1 MQNLVLKCVVL
12 MAEDDEDDRFF
23 MKAAFESA
31 VFPGSLHFVENGKEL
46 IDYLLGHSKYHD
58 RASFPMPDLIL
69 LDLNMPVKNGFKA
82 LEEIRSNEKLQ
93 YIPIIIVSTSD
104 DPGVVAKGYKM
115 GANAFVRKPD
125 KLEALLEVVTSLKKF
140 WCEVAELP
148 LQDSTKN

>member
-1 MQNLVLKCVVL
+1 MEPLSPKCNVL

-46 IDYLLGHSKYHD
+46 IDYLLGHHKYHD

-69 LDLNMPVKNGFKA
+69 LDLNMPAKNGFEA
-82 LEEIRSNEKLQ
+82 LKEIRSNEKLRH
-93 YIPIIIVSTSD
+93 IPVIIVSTSGD
-104 DPGVVAKGYKM
+104 QQSIARGYYM
-115 GANAFVRKPD
+115 GANAFIRKPD

-140 WCEVAELP
+140 WFEIAQLP
-148 LQDSTKN
+148 VQNSTQK